1 MPLYN
6 PTLDPNEPGQ
16 INTLPNKTTPVGA
29 DEILIEDSADSYN
42 KKKLLVSNLPAD
54 STAIHKATAAEI
66 SVITEKTVPVA
77 ADLLLIEDSAA
88 ANAKKR
94 VQVGN
99 LPAGVDTTAI
109 HKATAAEISTI
120 TEKTV
125 PVAADLLLIE
135 DSAAANAKKRV
146 QLGNIPAGSST
157 IAEAT
162 DTITQTAATDAIA
175 AGTGTSMTI
184 TPTAG
189 VYLVTFSGSITN
201 DTNGGTTYCSIWYNG
216 LQVTSSERRYNRG
229 GSQQQTVPFCC
240 VARVTAAGGIAV
252 EGRWRVSTAGNT
264 GTMYQRNIL
273 IHKVT

>member
-66 SVITEKTVPVA
+66 SI
-77 ADLLLIEDSAA
+77 
-88 ANAKKR
+88 
-94 VQVGN
+94 
-99 LPAGVDTTAI
+99 
-109 HKATAAEISTI
+109 I

-264 GTMYQRNIL
+264 GTMYQRNLL